1 MDNMT
6 TLWDVP
12 ELIFDTN
19 LNSGVLYDYE
29 NDNWESDNLSFYY
42 IVKKGI
48 SSKVELPFY
57 TR

>member
-1 MDNMT
+1 MRCT
-6 TLWDVP
+6 RIK

-19 LNSGVLYDYE
+19 LDSGVLYDYE
-29 NDNWESDNLSFYY
+29 NDNWEGDNLSFYY